1 MKDNV
6 VFRFFLL
13 SFFLTIVSASFSC
26 SARDDYYAEK
36 GEENGEEKDIAAP
49 LSPNR
54 IMIVP
59 DIQNYMDDSSR
70 YKYIDAITNYYISNI
85 SDFAACI
92 QVGDLTNNNRIEQY
106 QTAYNH
112 FFSKFPKGKEPY
124 FCLGNHDYGV
134 NGTSNTR
141 SSNLPSFMNPVMD
154 FSMDANGYE
163 NYVRFL
169 QIGDTQYAV
178 LDLEFAPRNEAI
190 TWANDVVQ
198 SYSTTPFIILT
209 HVFTNKYGQIHDVTD
224 SSVYYPGSQK
234 SFTMGGDYINDSM
247 EIFNKL
253 IYNNPNIIMVICG
266 HTFIPDYIEVCSKKN
281 SIGKDVYVVTV
292 NYQHYTEGGSGYVGI
307 MEFGEN
313 FYNIRSFSTATSQ
326 YGPINITFGGETSI
340 KAIETNDKENT
351 IVYNLVGQRI
361 QKSQKGIIIV
371 NGKKT
376 IVK

>member
-1 MKDNV
+1 M
-6 VFRFFLL
+6 FRSFML
-13 SFFLTIVSASFSC
+13 SFFLTIVSESFSC
-26 SARDDYYAEK
+26 CARDDYHAEIIK
-36 GEENGEEKDIAAP
+36 GEGNGEDEEITEPK
-49 LSPNR
+49 LSNR

-70 YKYIDAITNYYISNI
+70 YKYIDSITNYYLSNI

-92 QVGDLTNNNRIEQY
+92 QVGDLTNNNRTEQY
-106 QTAYNH
+106 QTAYDH
-112 FFSKFPKGKEPY
+112 FFSRFPKGKEPY

-141 SSNLPSFMNPVMD
+141 SSNLPNFMKPVMD

-190 TWANDVVQ
+190 AWANDVVQ
-198 SYSTTPFIILT
+198 SYSTIPFIILT

-234 SFTMGGDYINDSM
+234 SYIMDGDYINDSM

-292 NYQHYTEGGSGYVGI
+292 NYQHYIEGGSGYVGI
-307 MEFGEN
+307 LEFGEK
-313 FYNIRSFSTATSQ
+313 FYNIRSFSTVASQ
-326 YGPINITFGGETSI
+326 YGPINITFGGETSV
-340 KAIETNDKENT
+340 KDVKKTNKEKTAI
-351 IVYNLVGQRI
+351 YNLDGQRI
-361 QKSQKGIIIV
+361 HKLQKGIFIV
-371 NGKKT
+371 NGMKT